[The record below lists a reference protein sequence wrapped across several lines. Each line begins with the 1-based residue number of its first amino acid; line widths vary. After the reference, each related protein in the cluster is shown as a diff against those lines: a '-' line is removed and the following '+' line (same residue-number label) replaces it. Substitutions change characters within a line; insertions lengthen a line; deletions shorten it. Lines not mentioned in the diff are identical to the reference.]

1 MEYPYNLDY
10 SKRLVINTNKNG
22 WVPSKLPGINRC
34 ILERESPSES
44 REAGLSTSLVAY
56 APGSQY
62 PAHDHPGGEE
72 IFVLEGVF
80 SDEHGDYRAGTYI
93 RNPAGIQHAP
103 FSKQGCKLFVKLNQF
118 LSDDQKKVVI
128 DTNEQPWLPGHGL
141 LQVMPLEKFG
151 DVSTALVKWPKGATF
166 MFHRH
171 FGGEE
176 IFVLKGA
183 FIDENGKYPK
193 GTWIRNPHLS
203 VHNPH
208 TEEETVILVKTGHL
222 IKNNT

>member
-10 SKRLVINTNKNG
+10 SKRLVVNTNNNG
-22 WVPSKLPGINRC
+22 WVPSKLPGIKRC
-34 ILERESPSES
+34 ILERESPSDS
-44 REAGLSTSLVAY
+44 REAGLSTSLVTY

-62 PAHDHPGGEE
+62 PARNHPGGEE

-80 SDEHGDYRAGTYI
+80 SDEYGDYRAGTYI
-93 RNPAGIQHAP
+93 RNPPGIHHAP
-103 FSKQGCKLFVKLNQF
+103 FSKQGAKLLVKLNQ
-118 LSDDQKKVVI
+118 LSDGQEKVVI
-128 DTNEQPWLPGHGL
+128 DTNKQQWLPGHGL
-141 LQVMPLEKFG
+141 LQVMPLANFG
-151 DVSTALVKWPKGATF
+151 NESTALVKWPKGGKF
-166 MFHRH
+166 KLHSH

-176 IFVLKGA
+176 IFVLKGT

-203 VHNPH
+203 IHNPY

-222 IKNNT
+222 I